1 MKKGLI
7 LQAGDCESDKRSD
20 KRHFHAVGNDG
31 DIDDKPSRLLSPMSH
46 RRPRQSRQMSL
57 TSLMSLE
64 GLPCVRLELVT
75 NEGRGIK
82 PAEIHNQRKDEP

>member
-1 MKKGLI
+1 VKKGLI
-7 LQAGDCESDKRSD
+7 LQAADCESDKRSD

-64 GLPCVRLELVT
+64 ELPCVRF
-75 NEGRGIK
+75 GASHKRRSGDK
-82 PAEIHNQRKDEP
+82 ASRDPQPAKG